1 MKRSFREKDLFAIDR
16 AFNRPKCRVDD
27 VMEAVSAKRS
37 GIGRR
42 HDQRSRGLQ
51 LDGAGGT
58 AVNTEAGVN
67 REERGDDG
75 SH

>member
-27 VMEAVSAKRS
+27 VMEAVSAERS

-42 HDQRSRGLQ
+42 HNQRSRGLQ
-51 LDGAGGT
+51 LDSAGGT
-58 AVNTEAGVN
+58 GVN
-67 REERGDDG
+67 METREDDE